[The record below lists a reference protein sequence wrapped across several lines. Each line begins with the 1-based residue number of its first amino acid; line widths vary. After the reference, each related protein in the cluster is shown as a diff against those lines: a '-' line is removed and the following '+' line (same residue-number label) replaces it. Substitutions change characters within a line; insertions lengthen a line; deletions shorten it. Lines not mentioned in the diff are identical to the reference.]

1 MKARKYL
8 TFSEVNKLIA
18 ATIMG
23 SRHEAR
29 DKCLWLPC

>member
-1 MKARKYL
+1 MKGQKHL

-18 ATIMG
+18 TIKA

-29 DKCLWLPC
+29 DRCW